1 MDNQNCQENKKP
13 RVINIGI
20 QNFYSALESQ
30 DVKCTQIQWVPPF
43 KQDEEIEE
51 LLDMFL

>member
-1 MDNQNCQENKKP
+1 MDHQNVQENKP

-20 QNFYSALESQ
+20 QTFYNALETQ
-30 DVKCTQIQWVPPF
+30 EVKCTQIQWVPPF

>member
-1 MDNQNCQENKKP
+1 MDREKSQENKKP

-20 QNFYSALESQ
+20 QNFFSALEAQ
-30 DVKCTQIQWVPPF
+30 EVKCTQIQWVPPF